1 MSRPVLAKPVI
12 PRKRLDTMDASSS
25 TIEAKPDTRARDS
38 VARASVFTFVLVKPT
53 HYDDDGYPIQ
63 WYRSALPS
71 NTLACM
77 NSLADDASRREVLG
91 AGVAIE
97 IDTYDETNRRV
108 VPSRIIRALKRRGGR
123 SLVGLVGVQ
132 SNQFPRAVDL
142 ARQFRAA
149 GLQVCIGGFHVSGCV
164 AMLPEMPVEMRE
176 AQALGISLFAGEA
189 EEHRLDE
196 VLIDAW
202 QGTLKPLY
210 NFMDTLPSLS
220 GEPAPILPRKHVVR
234 TTGHYSSIDLGR
246 GCPYQC
252 SFCTIINVQG
262 RKSRFRT
269 PDDLEQIIRAN
280 MAQGI
285 DRFFITDDNFARNTD
300 WEILLDRVIEL
311 KKENIHVGFT
321 IQVDTLCHKIP
332 NFIEKATRAG
342 VKRVF
347 IGLENINPE
356 NLITAKKRQ
365 NKITEYRVMLQKW
378 RAHGALTFAGYILGF
393 PADTKESILRDV
405 EIIKRELPLDV
416 LEFFFLTPLPGSEDH
431 KTLLKKG
438 VWMDPDINKYDLDH
452 RVSHHAKMSDAEW
465 EEAYRAAWDAYYTPE
480 HIRTV
485 LRRAAAIPNGRPKQI
500 ASTIMWFKLMID
512 HEGVHPLEGG
522 GLRLK
527 SRRDRRPGLPLESPF
542 VFYPR
547 YGFEIVSKAWKY
559 TSFFLRTRKILKAVL
574 AAPDRWSYS
583 DLAIEAPKSD
593 EFEQLSLYH
602 ATSGGEAALARKA
615 LGDSIRDSARP
626 AAILAPAAAAE

>member
-1 MSRPVLAKPVI
+1 M
-12 PRKRLDTMDASSS
+12 MHASSS
-25 TIEAKPDTRARDS
+25 STETRADSRAPDTL
-38 VARASVFTFVLVKPT
+38 FTFVLVKPT

-77 NSLADDASRREVLG
+77 YSLAEDARKREALG
-91 AGVAIE
+91 PGVEFQIE
-97 IDTYDETNRRV
+97 TYDETNRRV
-108 VPSRIIRALKRRGGR
+108 LPSRIIRDLKRCGGR
-123 SLVGLVGVQ
+123 SLIGIVGVQ
-132 SNQFPRAVDL
+132 SNQFPRAFDL

-149 GLQVCIGGFHVSGCV
+149 GLQVCIGGFHVSGCI
-164 AMLPEMPVEMRE
+164 AMLPEMPIEMRE
-176 AQALGISLFAGEA
+176 AQAMGVSLFAGEA

-196 VLIDAW
+196 VLLDAW
-202 QGTLKPLY
+202 RGTLRPLY
-210 NFMDTLPSLS
+210 NFMDQLPSLQ

-311 KKENIHVGFT
+311 KKEGIHVGFT

-332 NFIEKATRAG
+332 NFIEKATKAG

-347 IGLENINPE
+347 IGLENINPD
-356 NLITAKKRQ
+356 NLIAAKKRQ

-452 RVSHHAKMSDAEW
+452 RVSHHPKMSDTEW
-465 EEAYRAAWDAYYTPE
+465 EEAYRAAWDVYYTPE
-480 HIRTV
+480 HIRTI

-500 ASTIMWFKLMID
+500 ASTIMWFKLMIE

-522 GLRLK
+522 AFRLK
-527 SRRDRRPGLPLESPF
+527 SRRDRRHGLKLESPL

-547 YGFEIVSKAWKY
+547 YAGEILFKAWKY
-559 TSFFLRTRKILKAVL
+559 WRFFTRTRRILNEVL
-574 AAPDRWSYS
+574 AAPDRTTYS
-583 DLAIEAPKSD
+583 DLAIEPPRGD
-593 EFEQLSLYH
+593 EFEALDLYH
-602 ATSGGEAALARKA
+602 ATSGGEAALARMK
-615 LGDSIRDSARP
+615 LGDSIRASGR
-626 AAILAPAAAAE
+626 APAVAMSAGEAH